1 MNPVEFAK
9 ITEYSIKEFEKWYS
23 EHENE
28 FSKSSKEDLE
38 SAYFGASISMLT
50 ISLLTTFSY

>member
-9 ITEYSIKEFEKWYS
+9 ITEYSIREFEKWYS

-50 ISLLTTFSY
+50 TFSY